1 MNETKPSENLPFHP
15 KNRKSHN
22 GNKKSAFR
30 APTAGFDRITFDVE
44 DPSCASKFKDHVD
57 ALAGHLGLTL
67 KKGGPALA
75 MAMRYGKKPVFTYP
89 TALDPT
95 EQQDR
100 LKVFGYEREYTR
112 VDDDKRAFAENNNRA
127 YELLTLH
134 CSPATVTAMKSM
146 KDYTRCRDDQD
157 GIGLLALIQS
167 VTFNK
172 NASEGNHGMLDLV
185 RADKKAYLTYQKASK
200 TPNEYIQSF
209 QAIIKSVEA
218 VGGEIGGGEHVH
230 KYLADVEGVDLTKLT
245 GNALAE
251 FKKRATELY

>member
-75 MAMRYGKKPVFTYP
+75 MAMRNGKKPVFTYP

-100 LKVFGYEREYTR
+100 LKVFGTSVSIQEWMMRREHLQRTIT
-112 VDDDKRAFAENNNRA
+112 VPTSSSLSTALP
-127 YELLTLH
+127 LL
-134 CSPATVTAMKSM
+134 
-146 KDYTRCRDDQD
+146 
-157 GIGLLALIQS
+157 
-167 VTFNK
+167 
-172 NASEGNHGMLDLV
+172 
-185 RADKKAYLTYQKASK
+185 
-200 TPNEYIQSF
+200 
-209 QAIIKSVEA
+209 
-218 VGGEIGGGEHVH
+218 
-230 KYLADVEGVDLTKLT
+230 
-245 GNALAE
+245 
-251 FKKRATELY
+251 